1 MNLSTATD
9 PRVVV
14 VTGAGIGRACALRF
28 AAEGW
33 RVATVDVDAARAAAT
48 SNTINAAGGDA
59 VNGHGDVS
67 LAATSNRAAQAALD
81 RWNRIDALVANAGIQ
96 VSGRLLDMPE
106 PEWQRVMAVNVD
118 GVAHAWRG
126 SWPRTADSP
135 FPPLRGADFMAD
147 PLRWGILGTGR
158 MARAFAGDL
167 KLLSD
172 ARLTAVG
179 SRSHE
184 GARGFADEFKVPLRF
199 GSSGE

>member
-1 MNLSTATD
+1 MSLSTATD

-14 VTGAGIGRACALRF
+14 VTGAGAGIGRACALRF

-33 RVATVDVDAARAAAT
+33 RV
-48 SNTINAAGGDA
+48 AAGGDA

-118 GVAHAWRG
+118 AVAHAWRG
-126 SWPRTADSP
+126 SWPRTADAP
-135 FPPLRGADFMAD
+135 FPPLREADFMAD
-147 PLRWGILGTGR
+147 PLR
-158 MARAFAGDL
+158 
-167 KLLSD
+167 
-172 ARLTAVG
+172 
-179 SRSHE
+179 
-184 GARGFADEFKVPLRF
+184 F
-199 GSSGE
+199 GSHGE